1 MDFSSIS
8 ENYNDEES
16 EIALIATISLTR
28 LRKETGFPMKKIILT
43 ALVALSVTGYSHA
56 EGNAEAGKAKA
67 VVCGACHGPDGNSA
81 APNFPK
87 LAGQGE
93 KYLLKQMK
101 DIKGGDRNVLEMTG
115 MLSASSDQDLED
127 LAAYFASQNG
137 SVGYADKE
145 QAEIGEKIY
154 RAGIADRGIA
164 ACAACHSPSGQ
175 GNDAAAFPKLGGQ
188 HAAYTVK
195 QLKDFRDSKRAN
207 DPNAMMRDNAYT
219 LRDDEIDAVAQYIQG
234 LH

>member
-1 MDFSSIS
+1 
-8 ENYNDEES
+8 
-16 EIALIATISLTR
+16 
-28 LRKETGFPMKKIILT
+28 MKKIILT
-43 ALVALSVTGYSHA
+43 ALIAMGVVGYGHA
-56 EGNAEAGKAKA
+56 AGDAEAGKAKA

-101 DIKGGDRNVLEMTG
+101 EIKSGERQVVEMTG
-115 MLSASSDQDLED
+115 MLAASSDQDMAD
-127 LAAYFASQNG
+127 IAAYFASQNG
-137 SVGYADKE
+137 SVGYADKDKVEKGE
-145 QAEIGEKIY
+145 QIY

-164 ACAACHSPSGQ
+164 ACAGCHSPTGE
-175 GNDAAAFPKLGGQ
+175 GNEPAGFPKLGGQ

-207 DPNAMMRDNAYT
+207 DPNGMMRDNAYT
-219 LRDDEIDAVAQYIQG
+219 MRDDEIEAVSAYIQG